1 MNKKSVYMLCL
12 GVLLLSLIA
21 ELFGVHLHAPS
32 WWPLPFG
39 YNVFF
44 GFVGCWILIIVS
56 KLMMAPLLQR
66 DEDYYNDNYDG
77 RGDDDE

>member
-1 MNKKSVYMLCL
+1 MLGISKHML
-12 GVLLLSLIA
+12 YILVAVVLVASMAL

-44 GFVGCWILIIVS
+44 GFVGGWLLIIVS
-56 KLMMAPLLQR
+56 KMMMAPLLQR
-66 DEDYYNDNYDG
+66 PEDYYDNKKG
-77 RGDDDE
+77 GEE